1 MDLELLFLGTFKRG
15 EFDKTEEA
23 KGKSESGK
31 IIKVFD
37 GDVTTYLYELPSW
50 YDEKNQEHNSELL
63 TSLLSVFLADNVN
76 NMGIKGSFDI
86 VDNEIYLNIDYPSDD
101 LVEYELI
108 DDNADEFYFSYIKKS
123 EQKFWLYHP
132 DLISLVKGRIE
143 DEFGQKY
150 ADEFLKEA
158 KYRTI

>member
-1 MDLELLFLGTFKRG
+1 MDLELLFLGTFKKG
-15 EFDKTEEA
+15 EFDWTEEA
-23 KGKSESGK
+23 KRRSETGK
-31 IIKVFD
+31 IVKVFD

-50 YDEKNQEHNSELL
+50 YDEKNEEHNSELL
-63 TSLLSVFLADNVN
+63 TSLVSVFLADNVN

-86 VDNEIYLNIDYPSDD
+86 VNNEIYLNIDYPSDD

-123 EQKFWLYHP
+123 EQRFWLYHP
-132 DLISLVKGRIE
+132 DFINLVKKRIE

-150 ADEFLKEA
+150 ADEFLEEA
-158 KYRTI
+158 K

>member
-50 YDEKNQEHNSELL
+50 YDEKNR
-63 TSLLSVFLADNVN
+63 
-76 NMGIKGSFDI
+76 
-86 VDNEIYLNIDYPSDD
+86 YCP
-101 LVEYELI
+101 
-108 DDNADEFYFSYIKKS
+108 YF
-123 EQKFWLYHP
+123 
-132 DLISLVKGRIE
+132 
-143 DEFGQKY
+143 
-150 ADEFLKEA
+150 
-158 KYRTI
+158 